1 MIIADANLIAY
12 YYLPGPFQPLA
23 QKIIQKDPAW
33 FVPPILVSEFRNIL
47 LGFVRGKQLHKK
59 DAIEIA
65 VRVEIVF
72 SQRTKGISS
81 AQVMDLACDSG
92 CSAYDAEYIALAQMM
107 DVKLVTSDKYLLNA
121 FPKIA
126 VSLESFLKISH

>member
-1 MIIADANLIAY
+1 MIVADANLIAY

-23 QKIIQKDPAW
+23 QKIIFKDPVW
-33 FVPPILVSEFRNIL
+33 IVPPILISEFRNTL
-47 LGFVRGKQLHKK
+47 LGFVRAKQLHKK
-59 DAIEIA
+59 DAIELA

-81 AQVMDLACDSG
+81 AQVMDLACDFG

-107 DVKLVTSDKYLLNA
+107 GIKLVTNDKYLVNA
-121 FPKIA
+121 FPKTA
-126 VSLESFLKISH
+126 VSLEAYLKNF